1 MRWIVRLAVIVIAVA
16 AVREIQHRREVVAR
30 MGEDVLDQRRAIDD
44 AETEMDATD
53 RSTDDAEARVKEL
66 DAQITAIER
75 EYPNGVSGSA
85 RPEYERLVAERND
98 AAAIYNDLIGRQRR
112 LHDDYKAQVDRHNER
127 VADANSYAAGI
138 GPCGLLPEW
147 LRARVCSEPQ

>member
-1 MRWIVRLAVIVIAVA
+1 
-16 AVREIQHRREVVAR
+16 
-30 MGEDVLDQRRAIDD
+30 MGEDLQDQRGEIDA

-53 RSTDDAEARVKEL
+53 RSTDDAAERVKDL
-66 DAQITAIER
+66 DAQISAIER
-75 EYPNGVSGSA
+75 EHPDGVSGSA
-85 RPEYERLVAERND
+85 RPEYDRLIAERND

-112 LHDDYKAQVDRHNER
+112 LHDDYRAQVDRHNER

-147 LRARVCSEPQ
+147 LRARFCGEPE

>member
-1 MRWIVRLAVIVIAVA
+1 MRWIIRLAVLAIAFAV
-16 AVREIQHRREVVAR
+16 VREIQYRREILVS
-30 MGEDVLDQRRAIDD
+30 MGDDVRDQRRAIDA

-53 RSTDDAEARVKEL
+53 RSTDDAEERVKEL

-75 EYPNGVSGSA
+75 EHPEGVSGRA

-112 LHDDYKAQVDRHNER
+112 LHDDYKAEVDRHNER

-147 LRARVCSEPQ
+147 LRARFCGEPE

>member
-1 MRWIVRLAVIVIAVA
+1 MRWIVRLAVLAIAFA
-16 AVREIQHRREVVAR
+16 AVREIQQRREVLVS
-30 MGEDVLDQRRAIDD
+30 MGDDLRGQRRAIDD
-44 AETEMDATD
+44 AETEMDSTD
-53 RSTDDAEARVKEL
+53 RSTDDAEQRVKEL
-66 DAQITAIER
+66 DAQITAMER
-75 EYPNGVSGSA
+75 EHPDGVWGSA

-98 AAAIYNDLIGRQRR
+98 AAAIYNDSVARQRR

-147 LRARVCSEPQ
+147 LRARFCHEPE